1 MSRTVKGAPTILA
14 AIFVAGVLG
23 YFATVLVFREIGSAD
38 YVWFAAYWSA
48 LYLVIGSLSGIEQE
62 FSRATKSATPETS
75 QAKSPALIFAA
86 VLAAALFA
94 IAFLTSSI
102 WAESLLGDE
111 GHNFVL
117 PFAIGVAG
125 FVFVATLGGILYGL
139 SQWNL
144 LALMIGVDGLI
155 RVSLLL
161 IALQLTDDLL
171 VLAWCVSI
179 AFPLTIALL
188 WPAIRRAIHR
198 QAVVD
203 VDMAKL
209 TWNVARTLV
218 ASASA
223 ALLVTG
229 FPLVIVFASEGR
241 DLAFVGQ
248 LILCLTLLRAPLIV
262 VAMSM
267 QSFLVVKFRDQKHS
281 SAIIMLVIN
290 GGIVLLTLAMT
301 WLSPNW
307 GPVLFA
313 IVSEEE
319 ILITGEL
326 FALISISAGLFAMMI
341 VSSTPVLARGYHFV
355 YSLGWVLSAATTVL
369 LVLGQGEFVDRVIS
383 AILLGPLVGLGIFL
397 TALLVKRKKSAPSE
411 LLGART

>member
-1 MSRTVKGAPTILA
+1 
-14 AIFVAGVLG
+14 
-23 YFATVLVFREIGSAD
+23 
-38 YVWFAAYWSA
+38 
-48 LYLVIGSLSGIEQE
+48 
-62 FSRATKSATPETS
+62 
-75 QAKSPALIFAA
+75 
-86 VLAAALFA
+86 
-94 IAFLTSSI
+94 
-102 WAESLLGDE
+102 
-111 GHNFVL
+111 
-117 PFAIGVAG
+117 
-125 FVFVATLGGILYGL
+125 
-139 SQWNL
+139 
-144 LALMIGVDGLI
+144 
-155 RVSLLL
+155 
-161 IALQLTDDLL
+161 
-171 VLAWCVSI
+171 
-179 AFPLTIALL
+179 
-188 WPAIRRAIHR
+188 
-198 QAVVD
+198 VVD

-229 FPLVIVFASEGR
+229 FPMVIVFASEGR

-326 FALISISAGLFAMMI
+326 FAFISISAGLFAMMI

-369 LVLGQGEFVDRVIS
+369 LILGQGEFVDRVIS